1 MNRNLGIGVLLLAGL
16 MAALRSEV
24 YAQDKPSKQLLV
36 GAYYFDGWTGKTP
49 HITKSLTE
57 NFKERKP
64 VWGWVTSTPEIIQ
77 KQVDAAASANLD
89 FFSFCWYDSDLSKKN
104 EEEPRNNALRLF
116 INTEHK
122 KGLKFNLLV
131 ANHFGYLI
139 GPADWARVTKAW
151 IKLFENEAYLKFKEK
166 PLITFLSLKMLLS
179 KFGSAAKIKSALD
192 KLRAD
197 AILKGLPGVAIAVCV
212 GPKQADAD
220 LAKAAGFDLLT
231 GYNYH
236 DQTLI
241 AGQSV
246 SPITALGPK
255 ELSVWA
261 SFLKSG
267 MPYMPVST
275 LNWDPRPWDEVNQV
289 KKASP
294 HFDGYSPA
302 SVYQSI
308 KRLKEW
314 TLENNPSGAADNVAM
329 IYAWNEYGEGAW
341 LTPSGQFQDKLLHA
355 VKEALK

>member
-1 MNRNLGIGVLLLAGL
+1 MKRKLGVGFLLLAGL
-16 MAALRSEV
+16 TRMVSSEV
-24 YAQDKPSKQLLV
+24 NAQNKPSKELLV
-36 GAYYFDGWTGKTP
+36 GAYYFDGWTGKTN

-57 NFKERKP
+57 NFKGREP
-64 VWGWVTSTPEIIQ
+64 IWGWVTSKPEIIQ
-77 KQVDAAASANLD
+77 KQVDAAAEASID
-89 FFSFCWYDSDLSKKN
+89 FFSFCWYDSALSKKN
-104 EEEPRNNALRLF
+104 MEDPRNNALRLF
-116 INTEHK
+116 LNAK
-122 KGLKFNLLV
+122 DRKGMKFNLLV

-139 GPADWARVTKAW
+139 GPEDWERVSKIW
-151 IKLFENEAYLKFKEK
+151 ITLFKNEDYLKFNQK
-166 PLITFLSLKMLLS
+166 PLITFLSLRMLIS
-179 KFGSAAKIKSALD
+179 KFGSAAKIKIALD

-197 AILKGLPGVAIAVCV
+197 AKANGLEGVSIAVCI

-220 LAKAAGFDLLT
+220 LAKSAGFDLLT

-246 SPITALGPK
+246 SPITALSPR
-255 ELSVWA
+255 EQSVWA
-261 SFLKSG
+261 SFLKLG

-275 LNWDPRPWDEVNQV
+275 LNWDPRPWDDTNKV

-308 KRLKEW
+308 KGLKKW
-314 TLENNPSGAADNVAM
+314 TLENDPSGSADHIAM

-341 LTPSGQFQDKLLHA
+341 LTPSVQYQNKFLRA